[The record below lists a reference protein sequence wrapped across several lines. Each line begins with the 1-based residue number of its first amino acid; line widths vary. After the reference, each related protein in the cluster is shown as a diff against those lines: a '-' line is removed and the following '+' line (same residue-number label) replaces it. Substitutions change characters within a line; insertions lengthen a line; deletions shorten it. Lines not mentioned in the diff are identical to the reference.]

1 MDTAFSM
8 EPAEMAQ
15 LVRECNTACE
25 ALGEVSYEIQE
36 QEKKFV
42 VFRRSLYI
50 VEDMKA
56 GDVITEENMR
66 SIRPGLGL
74 SPKYYEE
81 LLGRK
86 VVKDISKGTAIKW
99 DLIR

>member
-1 MDTAFSM
+1 
-8 EPAEMAQ
+8 MAQ

-25 ALGEVSYEIQE
+25 ALGEVSYEMQE
-36 QEKKFV
+36 QEKKSM

-50 VEDMKA
+50 VDDMKA
-56 GDVITEENMR
+56 GDIITEKNMR
-66 SIRPGLGL
+66 SIRPGVGL

-86 VVKDISKGTAIKW
+86 VRRDITKGTALNW
-99 DLIR
+99 DLLE

>member
-1 MDTAFSM
+1 M
-8 EPAEMAQ
+8 
-15 LVRECNTACE
+15 
-25 ALGEVSYEIQE
+25 
-36 QEKKFV
+36 
-42 VFRRSLYI
+42 RRSLYI

-74 SPKYYEE
+74 SPKYYED

-86 VVKDISKGTAIKW
+86 VRRNIAKGTALSW
-99 DLIR
+99 DLLE